1 MKTKSIKK
9 YYKILRNFW
18 ITSLATELEYKLNFY
33 VEILAVIGNTLGSI
47 FILNIF
53 YSRNNNFAGWS
64 WESSL
69 IILGIYSFLEGLTVS
84 ILQPNLSR
92 LVRHVQN
99 GTLDFI
105 LLKPINTQFWLSLR
119 VITPWGI
126 PSFLSGFILVLY
138 GSLSQDLDLNLL
150 NLFVSIILLTS
161 SFLILYSLWFIIATM
176 SIWFVKVWNAN
187 EVLRSLLVAG
197 RYPVSAYPPILR
209 TIFTFLLP
217 IAFLTTIPVE
227 TFLGFVES
235 KLIFLSFVIS
245 ISLFLFS
252 RMFWHFAMR
261 FYTSASS

>member
-1 MKTKSIKK
+1 MKVRQILK
-9 YYKILRNFW
+9 YYKILQNFW
-18 ITSLATELEYKLNFY
+18 ITSLASELEYKLNFY
-33 VEILAVIGNTLGSI
+33 VEIVAVIGNTLGSI

-53 YSRNNNFAGWS
+53 YSKSDNIAGWS

-69 IILGIYSFLEGLTVS
+69 IVLGVYCFLDGLTIS
-84 ILQPNLSR
+84 ILQPNLIR

-105 LLKPINTQFWLSLR
+105 LLKPINTQFWLSFR

-126 PSFLSGFILVLY
+126 PSFLSGLILVFY
-138 GSLSQDLDLNLL
+138 GSLSQSLALNFS
-150 NLFVSIILLTS
+150 NLFISLSLLAS

-176 SIWFVKVWNAN
+176 SIWFVKIWNAY

-197 RYPVSAYPPILR
+197 RYPVSAFPPFLR
-209 TIFTFLLP
+209 TIFTFLIP

-227 TFLGFVES
+227 TFLGFVDI
-235 KLIFLSFVIS
+235 KLIFLSFIIS